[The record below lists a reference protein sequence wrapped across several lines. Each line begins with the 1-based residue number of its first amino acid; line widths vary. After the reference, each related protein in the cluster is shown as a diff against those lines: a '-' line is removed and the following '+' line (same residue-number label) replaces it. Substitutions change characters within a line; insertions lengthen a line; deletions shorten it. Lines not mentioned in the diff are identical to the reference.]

1 MKADRGMPARMTAMV
16 IRLMSLLVA
25 AGLSAG
31 CQIPRPDIPDDHQIY
46 TQAVLPYDS
55 SREYLLFPGDEL
67 EMMFYFSSTLQE
79 VYRLGIGDQVRVEFY
94 DYPALDRTLDLRPDG
109 KITLPYKGDIKV
121 VGLSPEEAA
130 RKIDQTYAD
139 FLKRPRSTVTLV
151 RYNQRVHELKDTVR
165 GSQRGQNLAV
175 TINPDGMVM
184 MPLLSEPIMVAGLT
198 LQQAHRRINEAYR
211 PIVPGMEVRVNLL
224 AARGNVVYVF
234 GQVPRPGFHELK
246 GPTTALQAI
255 GLAGGFTERGKA
267 ETVLWITRDEARH
280 PVGRILDL
288 DRVLTTGNAGDDV
301 LVRQGDVLYIPM
313 TRLSEAALIGERVRG
328 IMPLVPS
335 MGIFYFF
342 AP

>member
-1 MKADRGMPARMTAMV
+1 MKADREMPVRMTAIL
-16 IRLMSLLVA
+16 IRLMTLMIA
-25 AGLSAG
+25 AVFSAG

-46 TQAVLPYDS
+46 TKAVLPYDS

-67 EMMFYFSSTLQE
+67 EMMFYFSSTLQD
-79 VYRLGIGDQVRVEFY
+79 VYRLGIGDQIRVEFY

-151 RYNQRVHELKDTVR
+151 RYNQRVRELKDTVR
-165 GSQRGQNLAV
+165 TSQRGQSLTMTV
-175 TINPDGMVM
+175 NPDGMVT
-184 MPLLSEPIMVAGLT
+184 MPLLPEPIMVAGLT
-198 LQQAHRRINEAYR
+198 LQQAYRRINEAYR
-211 PIVPGMEVRVNLL
+211 PIISGMDVRVSLL

-267 ETVLWITRDEARH
+267 ETVLWVTRDEARH

-342 AP
+342 GP